1 MHKHVGLLVS
11 LPTALVNQLV
21 ASERQKGEASQPQVE
36 KDVVEVLP
44 VAANDDEDLH
54 MKVVHR
60 LALEDCTLQRLTMF
74 SDIAQ
79 AGYVTSRK
87 SMDVKDVLKAF
98 MAKETRYWMYYRPD
112 KAYKLTTDGF
122 LDRVFANSWPEW
134 TADERSVAAD
144 RAKARLAA
152 STGIGTKKKAALA
165 KKFGSQWDD
174 GLGGSKLE
182 PHRGSG
188 FLSVA
193 SSISVEAGGARVVAF
208 PMGRDP
214 AGGSAGGPVNAPII
228 LRFPALAGPS
238 GEPNADGDGGEP
250 GTAHPPTVCK
260 ARRRLF
266 CSLPPRPGHPPQHS
280 VVPIV
285 GQLASAPADAPA
297 DLYGDGGEP
306 GTAHPPTVCKA
317 HAVPADGM
325 LFCSLPPR
333 PGHPP
338 QHSVMPI
345 VGQLAPAPVAEAPAT
360 SAAAAAAAAAPSPPP
375 ASPADTDDFAF
386 DTDDLATPPAVAAV
400 PPPGAAAAGPR
411 PPRGA
416 TPPPAPKPAEPS
428 SKRKRAD
435 AEAPAAKK
443 GKPAPTE
450 FIPALATTYLKPQLL
465 TYATQRGLALSV
477 AKLKTKAQLIA
488 YLSNSNNN
496 NNSSSSGGAPAAA
509 ADAAAAPP
517 AAAAAAAEKQQPRV
531 KRERDQSIADVLA
544 TYDWGASAAACDRE
558 QYLALRDGYE
568 RIRSEVFLP
577 DREKI
582 ALFID
587 DCEAAKLS
595 LLQADPAQAA
605 DLQSWYAT
613 NAPLA
618 AGKLEEHVSLGRK
631 LQHMHRKLTFLCRK
645 LACA

>member
-238 GEPNADGDGGEP
+238 GEPNAD
-250 GTAHPPTVCK
+250 
-260 ARRRLF
+260 
-266 CSLPPRPGHPPQHS
+266 
-280 VVPIV
+280 
-285 GQLASAPADAPA
+285 
-297 DLYGDGGEP
+297 GDGGEP